1 MTGKEFE
8 AAIKTAGYSQR
19 KIADLLGVDRK
30 TIGARCQAS
39 EVDPLFA
46 YAVLGVLAEQS
57 AKQLV
62 AVVEQ
67 VGQKSAIMGN

>member
-1 MTGKEFE
+1 MTGQEFE
-8 AAIKTAGYSQR
+8 AAIKAAGYSQR
-19 KIADLLGVDRK
+19 KLAELLDVDRK
-30 TIGARCQAS
+30 TIGARCQAA

-62 AVVEQ
+62 AVVGHM
-67 VGQKSAIMGN
+67 GQKHNK

>member
-8 AAIKTAGYSQR
+8 EAIKTAGYSQR
-19 KIADLLGVDRK
+19 RFADLLGIDRK
-30 TIGARCQAS
+30 TIGARCQAD

-67 VGQKSAIMGN
+67 VGQKSGNLGN